1 MTKKKVALSIDKEV
15 LKKAKK
21 HLPNVSEFVEECL
34 KQYVGLAD
42 GIYPTAEAQDI
53 IKEIGKLQAK
63 LFILTK
69 NFDFE
74 ESQKLIENEKLNRPF
89 RALWNDYKR
98 RLSMNQELTED
109 ALKVLPVDEE
119 TLEDL
124 LDFLYVNQEMF
135 GDNPSWNKV
144 YSEYQKEEVEQ

>member
-1 MTKKKVALSIDKEV
+1 MTKKKIALSIEEEV

-34 KQYVGLAD
+34 KQYLGVAD
-42 GIYPTAEAQDI
+42 GIYPTANAQEI
-53 IKEIGKLQAK
+53 IQEIGKLQAK
-63 LFILTK
+63 LFILNK
-69 NFDFE
+69 HFDFT
-74 ESQKLIENEKLNRPF
+74 ESMEKMENEKIDRPF

-109 ALKVLPVDEE
+109 ALKVLPVDAE

-124 LDFLYVNQEMF
+124 LDFLYVNQELF
-135 GDNPSWNKV
+135 GDNPNWNTV
-144 YSEYQKEEVEQ
+144 YNEYQKEEVE